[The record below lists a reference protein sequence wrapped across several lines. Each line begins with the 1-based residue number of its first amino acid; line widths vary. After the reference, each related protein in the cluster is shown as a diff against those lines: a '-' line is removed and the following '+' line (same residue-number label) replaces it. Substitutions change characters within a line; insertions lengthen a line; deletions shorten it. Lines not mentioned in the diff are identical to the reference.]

1 MLHLAIY
8 ELHLGTE
15 KLRCA
20 RYFFTDQG
28 LAGYSIFLT
37 VLNLGRFVGAS
48 EMLDDVEQLRFHVF
62 HIPMKGC
69 EKMSQ
74 IIINLPYEDKRK
86 FAEIAY
92 KNDITMSQLL
102 RWFIRD
108 INNTSQYGITL
119 RIENKRGEF

>member
-1 MLHLAIY
+1 MAHQRV
-8 ELHLGTE
+8 E
-15 KLRCA
+15 KNP
-20 RYFFTDQG
+20 
-28 LAGYSIFLT
+28 
-37 VLNLGRFVGAS
+37 VLDN
-48 EMLDDVEQLRFHVF
+48 VEQSFSDNL

-108 INNTSQYGITL
+108 INSNSQYGITFH
-119 RIENKRGEF
+119 IENKRGEF

>member
-1 MLHLAIY
+1 MEHQRV
-8 ELHLGTE
+8 E
-15 KLRCA
+15 KNP
-20 RYFFTDQG
+20 
-28 LAGYSIFLT
+28 
-37 VLNLGRFVGAS
+37 VLDN
-48 EMLDDVEQLRFHVF
+48 VEQSFRDNF

-108 INNTSQYGITL
+108 INSNSQYGITFH
-119 RIENKRGEF
+119 IENKRGKF

>member
-1 MLHLAIY
+1 M
-8 ELHLGTE
+8 E
-15 KLRCA
+15 KSPA
-20 RYFFTDQG
+20 
-28 LAGYSIFLT
+28 
-37 VLNLGRFVGAS
+37 
-48 EMLDDVEQLRFHVF
+48 LDSVEQSYSNYF

-69 EKMSQ
+69 EIMTQ

-108 INNTSQYGITL
+108 TINNSQYGITF
-119 RIENKRGEF
+119 RIENKQGEF

>member
-1 MLHLAIY
+1 
-8 ELHLGTE
+8 
-15 KLRCA
+15 
-20 RYFFTDQG
+20 
-28 LAGYSIFLT
+28 
-37 VLNLGRFVGAS
+37 
-48 EMLDDVEQLRFHVF
+48 MLDDVEQPRFPVF

-69 EKMSQ
+69 ENMSQ